1 MKKYIII
8 SLILLFITGIC
19 YRYIDSEKS
28 DEHHYQRN
36 TKQVIFVDKEYN
48 LVPVSIPM
56 DESDSKMNVIYNKL
70 EIMKSDVFV
79 DKGLY
84 PVFNSSFEVISL
96 NIEDNNIIMHL
107 YIDDY
112 DKVDM
117 IIIESL
123 SYILNDVF
131 DLYNLS
137 IVFHNDNS
145 LDSSVIHMTHNISR
159 NLGINNFIDTSL
171 FIHNSIS
178 VEIYKDKIINGVN
191 YLVPITYRIDEDKS
205 INEKIA
211 FITNVI
217 DKSIILKDV
226 DVKNNIVTIDLDN
239 NILNDNEKIS
249 LQLETKLV
257 LSLMSLSSYD
267 NIDIC
272 IDGES
277 VRNFTGTNIVINYS
291 HLL

>member
-1 MKKYIII
+1 M
-8 SLILLFITGIC
+8 ILLFITGIC

-28 DEHHYQRN
+28 DDHHYQRN

-96 NIEDNNIIMHL
+96 NIEDNNISMHL
-107 YIDDY
+107 YNDEY
-112 DKVDM
+112 EKANM
-117 IIIESL
+117 KIIESL

-145 LDSSVIHMTHNISR
+145 LDSFVIHMTHNISR

-191 YLVPITYRIDEDKS
+191 YLLPITYRIDEDKS
-205 INEKIA
+205 IKEKVA

-226 DVKNNIVTIDLDN
+226 DVKNNNLTIDLDN

-277 VRNFTGTNIVINYS
+277 VRNLHICKINMVFPQRLCYNT
-291 HLL
+291 

>member
-112 DKVDM
+112 DKANM
-117 IIIESL
+117 KIIESL

-205 INEKIA
+205 IKEKVA

-226 DVKNNIVTIDLDN
+226 DVKNNILTIDLDN